1 MIWVHVCV
9 CLFVCCVCVSVSVG
23 LCVCLYLCVCVCVC
37 LCAHA
42 CMCVHAQMKGV
53 QKVDLGVLLQVTQA
67 LEAVLVPCFGPFGGQ
82 VLFTRD
88 TGDVLI
94 TRDGQ
99 RILSSLRLDHP
110 VAR

>member
-1 MIWVHVCV
+1 MCSVTWPGVCV
-9 CLFVCCVCVSVSVG
+9 YVLSDLARCVCVHSSPR
-23 LCVCLYLCVCVCVC
+23 
-37 LCAHA
+37 
-42 CMCVHAQMKGV
+42 QMKGM
-53 QKVDLGVLLQVTQA
+53 QKVDVGTLLQVTQA
-67 LEAVLVPCFGPFGGQ
+67 LEAVLGPCFGPSGGQ